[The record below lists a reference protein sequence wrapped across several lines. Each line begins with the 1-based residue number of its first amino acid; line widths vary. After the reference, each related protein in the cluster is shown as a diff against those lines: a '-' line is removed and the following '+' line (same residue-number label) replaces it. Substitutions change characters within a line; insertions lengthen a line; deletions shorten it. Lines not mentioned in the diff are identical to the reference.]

1 MYNKIFYTGGKNYV
15 WKKKTAKKNV
25 SLYEDEVFYV
35 KDDKKVEEEKN
46 DENHFLMKNYHW
58 K

>member
-1 MYNKIFYTGGKNYV
+1 MFG
-15 WKKKTAKKNV
+15 KKKTAKKNV

-46 DENHFLMKNYHW
+46 DEKSLSYEKL
-58 K
+58 